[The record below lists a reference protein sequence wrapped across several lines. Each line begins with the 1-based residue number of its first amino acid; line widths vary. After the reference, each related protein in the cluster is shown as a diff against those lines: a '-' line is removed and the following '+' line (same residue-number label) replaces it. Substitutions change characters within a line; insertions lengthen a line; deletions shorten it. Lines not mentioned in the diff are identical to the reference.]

1 VHAVV
6 LDCETIPFVDVTAAR
21 MLGEV
26 TADLQRTGVRLVIAR
41 DIGQVRD
48 VFAVAEGPGGPGE
61 YFRSVGGPLAGGVDG
76 HLVAVNRSLARWQR
90 CPPPRRATWEPR
102 GACPRQNRL
111 HPSRQP

>member
-1 VHAVV
+1 MHAVV

-61 YFRSVGGPLAGGVDG
+61 YFRTVQEAVDFAHAHPGPTTPASEPG
-76 HLVAVNRSLARWQR
+76 HAE
-90 CPPPRRATWEPR
+90 TTD
-102 GACPRQNRL
+102 
-111 HPSRQP
+111 